1 MILLRLK
8 LIFTYRWPHNF
19 GLFWPTWTPNSR
31 EFSATL
37 SQASKP
43 WTRLPT
49 LEATEDVRK
58 RLLWSPTVVSTK
70 AEKAEKGFKTIYY
83 TCYANSRECYGGF
96 IQKIAKTTNKT
107 KRRHTTMIFLFFFF
121 FFSQKKSLL
130 FSQEPAG
137 PPYTLMSKVNFCP
150 KIEILIFKDFFF

>member
-1 MILLRLK
+1 
-8 LIFTYRWPHNF
+8 
-19 GLFWPTWTPNSR
+19 
-31 EFSATL
+31 
-37 SQASKP
+37 
-43 WTRLPT
+43 
-49 LEATEDVRK
+49 
-58 RLLWSPTVVSTK
+58 VSTK

-96 IQKIAKTTNKT
+96 IQKSQNDKT

-121 FFSQKKSLL
+121 FSQKTSLL

-150 KIEILIFKDFFF
+150 KKSKFA